1 MFPCSLSLYW
11 VLPSH
16 LPLLGSLCCCSFNC
30 EHRSSSPALKISV
43 IPVALPLFAFKH
55 SKATY
60 PFSSEAMLC
69 LTEQKQVH
77 VCIQEFSAAYMG
89 IEIGPLK

>member
-1 MFPCSLSLYW
+1 
-11 VLPSH
+11 
-16 LPLLGSLCCCSFNC
+16 
-30 EHRSSSPALKISV
+30 
-43 IPVALPLFAFKH
+43 VALPLFAFKH

-60 PFSSEAMLC
+60 LFSSEAMLC